1 MKSVKTQCSERIP
14 CDDCKKK
21 RTLIKITKR
30 IPIGSY
36 SKSGNIDLSF
46 PPDHDLCISASVYQL
61 FSTPIKAGELDS
73 EKESDDPSFTLE
85 STAASASDSASSCD
99 SDTEN
104 YFFEPDI
111 MKRDDFNNIN

>member
-1 MKSVKTQCSERIP
+1 MKSVKTQCSEPIP

-30 IPIGSY
+30 IPIASHI
-36 SKSGNIDLSF
+36 KSCNTDLSF
-46 PPDHDLCISASVYQL
+46 PPEQDICISANVNPL

-73 EKESDDPSFTLE
+73 EKESDDPSFMLE
-85 STAASASDSASSCD
+85 STAGSVLDFACSCD

-104 YFFEPDI
+104 DFF
-111 MKRDDFNNIN
+111 